1 MQQKGSKSG
10 GVDPQQGASPQQ
22 TGAPEA
28 VGANNA
34 AQQGQPQAAQ
44 GQAQNQNQN
53 QAQTQ
58 AESVAQLQQQLQDEH
73 NKAEEY
79 LDLLRRTQAD
89 FINYR
94 RRATQEQDE
103 ARASAQ
109 IGILQQILPVIDD
122 LDRAL
127 AVVPPELA
135 NNPWVQ
141 GVMLASRR
149 IDATLERLGV
159 REIGKPGEPFNPRW
173 MEALASESKP
183 GVPEGTILTVA
194 RPGFA
199 LGDRLIRPAQ
209 VIVAGS
215 PATME
220 AESTQSGNPN
230 AS

>member
-1 MQQKGSKSG
+1 MQNKGRNQG
-10 GVDPQQGASPQQ
+10 GGNPQQGASPPP
-22 TGAPEA
+22 TGQA
-28 VGANNA
+28 A
-34 AQQGQPQAAQ
+34 AQDSATASTAAQ
-44 GQAQNQNQN
+44 NQQHAEQPEAQNQNQN
-53 QAQTQ
+53 QTP
-58 AESVAQLQQQLQDEH
+58 SLAQLQQQLQDEH

-79 LDLLRRTQAD
+79 LDLLRRSQAD

-94 RRATQEQDE
+94 RRMMQEQDE
-103 ARASAQ
+103 NRASAQ
-109 IGILQQILPVIDD
+109 IGVLQQILPVIDD

-127 AVVPPELA
+127 AVVPPDLA

-141 GVMLASRR
+141 GVVLASRR
-149 IDATLERLGV
+149 IDSTLERLGV

-209 VIVAGS
+209 VIVAGPS
-215 PATME
+215 ESATMQ
-220 AESTQSGNPN
+220 AAPTQSGNTN
-230 AS
+230 AG

>member
-1 MQQKGSKSG
+1 MQNNRKNQEGA
-10 GVDPQQGASPQQ
+10 DPQQGSQPQQ
-22 TGAPEA
+22 TRQP
-28 VGANNA
+28 A
-34 AQQGQPQAAQ
+34 AQAPATAE
-44 GQAQNQNQN
+44 N
-53 QAQTQ
+53 Q

-94 RRATQEQDE
+94 RRTTQEQDE
-103 ARASAQ
+103 NRASAQ
-109 IGILQQILPVIDD
+109 ISVLQQILPVIDD

-141 GVMLASRR
+141 GVVLASRR

-159 REIGKPGEPFNPRW
+159 REVGKLGEQFDPRW

-209 VIVAGS
+209 VIVAGPS
-215 PATME
+215 APATMQ
-220 AESTQSGNPN
+220 ATPTQSGNTN
-230 AS
+230 AG

>member
-1 MQQKGSKSG
+1 MQNKGRNQSG
-10 GVDPQQGASPQQ
+10 GNPQQGASPPP
-22 TGAPEA
+22 TGQA
-28 VGANNA
+28 A
-34 AQQGQPQAAQ
+34 AQDSATASTA
-44 GQAQNQNQN
+44 AQNQQH
-53 QAQTQ
+53 
-58 AESVAQLQQQLQDEH
+58 AEQPEAQLQQQLQDEH

-79 LDLLRRTQAD
+79 LDLLRRSQAD

-94 RRATQEQDE
+94 RRMMQEQDE
-103 ARASAQ
+103 NRASAQ
-109 IGILQQILPVIDD
+109 IGVLQQILPVIDD

-127 AVVPPELA
+127 AVVPPDLA

-141 GVMLASRR
+141 GVVLASRR
-149 IDATLERLGV
+149 IDSTLERLGV

-209 VIVAGS
+209 VIVAGPS
-215 PATME
+215 ESATMQ
-220 AESTQSGNPN
+220 AAPTQSGNT
-230 AS
+230 

>member
-1 MQQKGSKSG
+1 MQQKGSNNG
-10 GVDPQQGASPQQ
+10 GVNPQQGAPPPQ
-22 TGAPEA
+22 TGAQAP
-28 VGANNA
+28 GAAANA
-34 AQQGQPQAAQ
+34 AQQQGQAEAQ
-44 GQAQNQNQN
+44 GQN
-53 QAQTQ
+53 QTQ
-58 AESVAQLQQQLQDEH
+58 TQTESVAQLQQQLQDEH

-109 IGILQQILPVIDD
+109 INVLQQILPVIDD

-173 MEALASESKP
+173 MEALATESKP
-183 GVPEGTILTVA
+183 DVPEGTILTVA

-209 VIVAGS
+209 VIVAGPS
-215 PATME
+215 APATMQ
-220 AESTQSGNPN
+220 AAPTQSGNQN

>member
-1 MQQKGSKSG
+1 MQNRGKNQEGA
-10 GVDPQQGASPQQ
+10 DPQSQQ
-22 TGAPEA
+22 TRQSSGQISGTA
-28 VGANNA
+28 GNA
-34 AQQGQPQAAQ
+34 AQNQGQSGTAQ
-44 GQAQNQNQN
+44 QNQ
-53 QAQTQ
+53 T
-58 AESVAQLQQQLQDEH
+58 ESVAHLQQQLQDER

-79 LDLLRRTQAD
+79 LDLLRRSQAD

-94 RRATQEQDE
+94 RRMTQEQDE
-103 ARASAQ
+103 NRASAQ
-109 IGILQQILPVIDD
+109 VGVLQQILPVIDD

-141 GVMLASRR
+141 GVVLASRR
-149 IDATLERLGV
+149 IDSTLERLGV
-159 REIGKPGEPFNPRW
+159 REIGKPGEQFDPRW

-209 VIVAGS
+209 VIVAGAS
-215 PATME
+215 APSTIE
-220 AESTQSGNPN
+220 AAPTQSGNTN
-230 AS
+230 AG

>member
-1 MQQKGSKSG
+1 MQNKRKNQEGA
-10 GVDPQQGASPQQ
+10 DPQQGSQPQQ
-22 TGAPEA
+22 TRQP
-28 VGANNA
+28 A
-34 AQQGQPQAAQ
+34 AQAPATAE
-44 GQAQNQNQN
+44 N
-53 QAQTQ
+53 Q

-94 RRATQEQDE
+94 RRTTQEQDE
-103 ARASAQ
+103 NRASAQ
-109 IGILQQILPVIDD
+109 ISVLQQILPVIDD

-141 GVMLASRR
+141 GVVLASRR

-159 REIGKPGEPFNPRW
+159 REVGKLGEQFDPRW

-209 VIVAGS
+209 VIVAGPS
-215 PATME
+215 APATMQ
-220 AESTQSGNPN
+220 ATPTQSGNTN
-230 AS
+230 AG

>member
-1 MQQKGSKSG
+1 MHQVRYARGKEVFMQQKGSNNG
-10 GVDPQQGASPQQ
+10 EVNPQQGAPPPQ
-22 TGAPEA
+22 AP
-28 VGANNA
+28 GANNA
-34 AQQGQPQAAQ
+34 AQQQ
-44 GQAQNQNQN
+44 GQGEK
-53 QAQTQ
+53 QTQ
-58 AESVAQLQQQLQDEH
+58 AESAAQLQQQLQDEH

-109 IGILQQILPVIDD
+109 IGVLQQILPVIDD

-209 VIVAGS
+209 VIVAGPS
-215 PATME
+215 APATME
-220 AESTQSGNPN
+220 AVPTQSGNPN